1 MFNKLS
7 DKLQGVFSSLKSKGA
22 LKEGDVKLALREIKL
37 ALLDA
42 DVALPVAKDFVAHV
56 KEQAIG
62 QDVIKGI
69 NPAQQVIKIVN
80 DELIRK
86 LGEQTEELNLK
97 AAPPA
102 VILMVGLQGA
112 GKTTTS
118 AKIANLLKRDKKV
131 LLSSLD
137 VYRPA
142 AQKQLA
148 VLGEQ
153 IGVDSLEII
162 EGQKPEEIAKRAL
175 KKAKTEL
182 YDVVLVDTAGRLS
195 IDEEMMNEIKS
206 IYKITNPVETLLVV
220 DAMTG
225 QDAVNTAKNFNEAVG
240 ITGTVLTRIDGDAR
254 GGAALSMRH
263 ITNVPIK
270 IIGTGEKIENIEF
283 FHPDRIAS
291 RILDMGD
298 VVSLVEKT
306 IENIDMVEAEK
317 MSQRMQKGK
326 FDLNDFSSQL
336 NQMQNLGG
344 MGGIMKMLPGA
355 GKLQKALDNA
365 NMDNSIIT
373 KQQAIISSMTKRE
386 RENPDILKASRKI
399 RVANGAGVQVS
410 QVNSLLK
417 QFKQMQTMMKKMK
430 KFGPAG
436 MMKQFAPL
444 MGNMGMPS
452 AEDMQGMDPSDL
464 QKMLKGK

>member
-7 DKLQGVFSSLKSKGA
+7 DRLQGVFSSLKSKGA
-22 LKEGDVKLALREIKL
+22 LKEEDVNLALREIRM
-37 ALLDA
+37 ALLEA
-42 DVALPVAKDFVAHV
+42 DVALPVAKDFVAQV
-56 KEQAIG
+56 KEAAIG

-80 DELIRK
+80 DELINK
-86 LGEQTEELNLK
+86 LGEKTEDLQIN
-97 AAPPA
+97 AAAPA
-102 VILMVGLQGA
+102 VILMAGLQGS

-118 AKIANLLKRDKKV
+118 AKIANLLKNNKKI
-131 LLSSLD
+131 LLVSLD

-148 VLGEQ
+148 ILGEQ
-153 IGVDSLEII
+153 ISVDSLDII
-162 EGQKPEEIAKRAL
+162 EGQQPEEIAKRAM
-175 KKAKTEL
+175 KKAKTES
-182 YDVVLVDTAGRLS
+182 YDLVILDTAGRLS
-195 IDEEMMNEIKS
+195 IDDEMMAEIKA
-206 IYKITNPVETLLVV
+206 IYKLTNPAETLLVV

-240 ITGTVLTRIDGDAR
+240 ITGTVLTRVDGDAR

-270 IIGTGEKIENIEF
+270 IIGTGEKIDQVEF

-306 IENIDMVEAEK
+306 IENIDMAEAEK
-317 MSQRMQKGK
+317 MSLRMQKGK

-336 NQMQNLGG
+336 NQMQNIGG
-344 MGGIMKMLPGA
+344 MSGITKMLPGA
-355 GKLQKALDNA
+355 GKLQKAMDGANLD
-365 NMDNSIIT
+365 DSIIT
-373 KQQAIISSMTKRE
+373 RQQAIIGSMTLRE
-386 RENPDILKASRKI
+386 REKPEILKASRKI
-399 RVANGAGVQVS
+399 RIANGAGVQVS

-417 QFKQMQTMMKKMK
+417 QFKQMQTMMKRMK
-430 KFGPAG
+430 KMGPAG

-452 AEDMQGMDPSDL
+452 AKDMQGMDPNEIKKL
-464 QKMLKGK
+464 MAGK